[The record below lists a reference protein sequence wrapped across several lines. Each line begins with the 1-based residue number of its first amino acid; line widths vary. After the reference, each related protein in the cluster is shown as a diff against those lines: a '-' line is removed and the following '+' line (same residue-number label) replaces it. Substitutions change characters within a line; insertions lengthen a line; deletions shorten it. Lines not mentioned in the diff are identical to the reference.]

1 MLVPA
6 PEEGREGRE
15 GRTVAEVLRLGEL
28 DRPLPSLR
36 MSVRHPLPLK
46 LLKQAEVENDDTRER
61 GAPARTPSSDMCSAQ
76 INGPA

>member
-1 MLVPA
+1 M
-6 PEEGREGRE
+6 
-15 GRTVAEVLRLGEL
+15 AEVLRLGEL